1 MKDRCGD
8 PWVVQSPAT
17 DRERQVL
24 AVLVCHSTPVGR
36 FVLTVHPFNRTCNK
50 EFVASRAGKGSRR
63 GKVQHTLG
71 YCWRTLSLCLLPL
84 HAVERA
90 GVRPPPFGFA
100 VSSRDCSML
109 SLSYEGE
116 GRCKTLDTLIG
127 QRLFQMLSSPT
138 WPAMNKSRL
147 RLPHSPRT
155 AWPPRRS
162 KASRS
167 PETPSSTCCRRALRS
182 SRQCRAPSTRSA

>member
-1 MKDRCGD
+1 MGSEPALERSEGVTGLLSKCLVPAFDLQMKDRCRD

-71 YCWRTLSLCLLPL
+71 YCWRTLSVC
-84 HAVERA
+84 
-90 GVRPPPFGFA
+90 
-100 VSSRDCSML
+100 
-109 SLSYEGE
+109 SLSTQWRGL
-116 GRCKTLDTLIG
+116 G
-127 QRLFQMLSSPT
+127 
-138 WPAMNKSRL
+138 
-147 RLPHSPRT
+147 
-155 AWPPRRS
+155 
-162 KASRS
+162 
-167 PETPSSTCCRRALRS
+167 
-182 SRQCRAPSTRSA
+182 

>member
-1 MKDRCGD
+1 MKDRCRD

-90 GVRPPPFGFA
+90 GVRPPPFGSASSILWGLLDAIALIRRRRKMQDARHTDRTTLVPNAEFA
-100 VSSRDCSML
+100 HLASDEQIATAVAALTANGMPPHPSQSPPPPRTPSLHLFPNGPSSF
-109 SLSYEGE
+109 
-116 GRCKTLDTLIG
+116 TPT
-127 QRLFQMLSSPT
+127 SPT
-138 WPAMNKSRL
+138 
-147 RLPHSPRT
+147 
-155 AWPPRRS
+155 
-162 KASRS
+162 
-167 PETPSSTCCRRALRS
+167 
-182 SRQCRAPSTRSA
+182 